1 MNIDFKILILLIIF
15 IFSTMSC
22 SSSTSLNTRLSTR
35 EQLNGEKV
43 DVVGVVSRYGDSFLL
58 CEFKGSSSCVNLQ
71 YNSTQK
77 EKFAALLDQNVRVNG
92 VYLEHRYF
100 ETDANMAFI
109 PSRISVTNVIKRS
122 H

>member
-22 SSSTSLNTRLSTR
+22 SSSTSLNTLLSTR

-100 ETDANMAFI
+100 ETDANLAFI